1 MLKQSG
7 YCLATLILSSWAA
20 HADVVVND
28 ILLRQQGENMNV
40 RVVVGNPAARTQKG
54 PVQVKLFVRTDA
66 YSAWKQVMV
75 WNNIAQV
82 KSGDKVARDLF
93 GANSAVLRNTAQNPR
108 WQARATVTAPGAKS
122 AEKIVTSTG
131 DIKK

>member
-1 MLKQSG
+1 MLKQP
-7 YCLATLILSSWAA
+7 ATWVAALILSSWAA
-20 HADVVVND
+20 HADVAVNEL
-28 ILLRQQGENMNV
+28 LLRQQGENMNV

-54 PVQVKLFVRTDA
+54 PVKVTLYVRPDA
-66 YSAWKQVMV
+66 SSAWKQVMV

-93 GANSAVLRNTAQNPR
+93 GANSAVLRNTAQNPG

-122 AEKIVTSTG
+122 AERIVTNTG
-131 DIKK
+131 NIK